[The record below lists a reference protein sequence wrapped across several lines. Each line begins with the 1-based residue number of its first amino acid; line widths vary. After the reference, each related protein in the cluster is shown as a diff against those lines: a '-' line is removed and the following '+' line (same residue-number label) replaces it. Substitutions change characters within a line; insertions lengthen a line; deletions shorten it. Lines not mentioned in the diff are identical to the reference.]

1 MSKRRM
7 KEYTKKF
14 LIDTTIEDQFISE
27 NYLIMPI
34 KTMAKMIGRS
44 HTFVRGHLS
53 KLNLIIPPELAL
65 KRKLDSRKKKGDVPS
80 NKGKKRTPEQY
91 AKSAP
96 TMFKKGITP
105 HNTKYDGYIVKR
117 HHKHDGKDYM
127 FIRIAQGKFELLHRK
142 VWMDAN
148 GEIPARML
156 ISFKNGDTLDCRL
169 ENLEMIS
176 MAENMKRNT
185 LHNYPEDIR
194 HNIQLIG
201 VLNRQIN
208 KITKNEKQQHDRTEG
223 SPF

>member
-1 MSKRRM
+1 M

-14 LIDTTIEDQFISE
+14 LIDTTIEDQFIIEYYLTMPVKRIASE
-27 NYLIMPI
+27 L
-34 KTMAKMIGRS
+34 KRS
-44 HTFVRGHLS
+44 GTFVNGHLK
-53 KLNLIIPPELAL
+53 KLNLIIPRDIIDQR
-65 KRKLDSRKKKGDVPS
+65 KRDSQKKKGSVPP
-80 NKGKKRTPEQY
+80 NKGKKMPAHVYEK
-91 AKSAP
+91 AKH
-96 TMFKKGITP
+96 TMFKKGNQP

-117 HHKHDGKDYM
+117 HHKCDGKDYL

-142 VWMDAN
+142 VWIDAN
-148 GEIPARML
+148 GEIPARMQ
-156 ISFKNGDTLDCRL
+156 ISFINGDTLDCRL

-208 KITKNEKQQHDRTEG
+208 KRTKNEKQQHDRIEK
-223 SPF
+223 SPV